1 MLTIVAMLSVQ
12 NCFLRPK
19 EKLKEAEEC
28 RMKFQHKNGDHLTL
42 LAAFKA
48 YKQKNSDPAWCE

>member
-28 RMKFQHKNGDHLTL
+28 RMKF
-42 LAAFKA
+42 
-48 YKQKNSDPAWCE
+48 